1 MKLSPFLA
9 LALAGVSVAQSIN
22 IRKPRPGASL
32 DRGTPIP
39 VTIQALTDGLKVQ
52 EVSVVISMATCPGG
66 KCPSA
71 GDSIGMVLYAGPFK
85 PQGTGKPQ
93 EAGKPQETFNITIP
107 NSFPTGP
114 AELLAT
120 HFLLVG
126 EGGSPRVQIA
136 GEIVYVEPDS

>member
-1 MKLSPFLA
+1 MKFSPFLA
-9 LALAGVSVAQSIN
+9 LALVGVSMAQSIN

-39 VTIQALTDGLKVQ
+39 VTIQAPTDGLKLR
-52 EVSVVISMATCPGG
+52 EVSIVISMASCPEG

-71 GDSIGMVLYAGPFK
+71 GDDIGTILYAGPFNPQETGSGT
-85 PQGTGKPQ
+85 PQGTL
-93 EAGKPQETFNITIP
+93 NITIP
-107 NSFPTGP
+107 NNFPTGA

-136 GEIVYVEPDS
+136 GEIVYVEPDF

>member
-1 MKLSPFLA
+1 MKFSPFLA
-9 LALAGVSVAQSIN
+9 LVLAGVSVAQSIN

-39 VTIQALTDGLKVQ
+39 VTIQALTDGLKIQ
-52 EVSVVISMATCPGG
+52 EVSVVISMATCPEG

-71 GDSIGMVLYAGPFK
+71 GDNIGTILYAGPFQ
-85 PQGTGKPQ
+85 PQG
-93 EAGKPQETFNITIP
+93 AGTPQETFNITIP

-136 GEIVYVEPDS
+136 GMIIYVEPDS

>member
-1 MKLSPFLA
+1 MKFLPFLA
-9 LALAGVSVAQSIN
+9 LALAGVSVAQRIN

-39 VTIQALTDGLKVQ
+39 VTVQTPTEGLKLR
-52 EVSVVISMATCPGG
+52 EVSVVISLASCPDG
-66 KCPSA
+66 KCPDA
-71 GDSIGMVLYAGPFK
+71 GEDIGMILYTGPFN
-85 PQGTGKPQ
+85 PQGTGP
-93 EAGKPQETFNITIP
+93 GGPQETFNVTIP
-107 NSFPTGP
+107 DSFPTGA

-136 GEIVYVEPDS
+136 GEIIYVESDL

>member
-1 MKLSPFLA
+1 MKFSPFLA

-22 IRKPRPGASL
+22 IRKPRQGASL

-39 VTIQALTDGLKVQ
+39 VTIQALTDGLKLQ
-52 EVSVVISMATCPGG
+52 EVSVVISMAACPGG
-66 KCPSA
+66 KCPSV
-71 GDSIGMVLYAGPFK
+71 GDNIGMILYAGPFQ
-85 PQGTGKPQ
+85 PQGT
-93 EAGKPQETFNITIP
+93 GKPQETFNITIP

-114 AELLAT
+114 TMLLAT

-126 EGGSPRVQIA
+126 EGGSPRVQIT

>member
-1 MKLSPFLA
+1 MKFSPFLA
-9 LALAGVSVAQSIN
+9 LALAGISMAQSIG

-39 VTIQALTDGLKVQ
+39 ITIQTPTDGLKLR
-52 EVSVVISMATCPGG
+52 EVSLVISMASCPDG
-66 KCPSA
+66 KCPNA
-71 GDSIGMVLYAGPFK
+71 GDNIGMILYAGPFN
-85 PQGTGKPQ
+85 PQAQGT
-93 EAGKPQETFNITIP
+93 ATPQETFNITIP
-107 NSFPTGP
+107 NNFPTGA

-136 GEIVYVEPDS
+136 GEIVYVESSDF